1 MNGFVDRVLIYVEI
15 FSCFGLFKVYCIIF
29 QGYVLFYI
37 IFLVYVIIIIVR
49 GKIVNMY
56 GVRYLFFVVID
67 LMYEYKKE
75 IINIRV
81 V

>member
-1 MNGFVDRVLIYVEI
+1 M
-15 FSCFGLFKVYCIIF
+15 
-29 QGYVLFYI
+29 LFYI

-81 V
+81 VWGCMLF